1 MHHASSWVRR
11 SILKPASSV
20 ILSKHT
26 FFVFLLIMDV
36 LNLSI
41 LVGPNKVKHNWANQ
55 VDLNQLNSVDPTKLI
70 YFELAKLKT
79 FL

>member
-1 MHHASSWVRR
+1 
-11 SILKPASSV
+11 
-20 ILSKHT
+20 
-26 FFVFLLIMDV
+26 MDV

-70 YFELAKLKT
+70 YFELANLKT